1 MVAGPVATTTRTE
14 RGFPRIPKQEV
25 LYSAGGLTSD
35 QPELLW
41 RGEYKLRRAFGDELA
56 YPGTWKPSCRSAFFA
71 SSTATNPTMSAASTT
86 DVMLAGNWKT
96 ARMAAA

>member
-41 RGEYKLRRAFGDELA
+41 RGEYKLVSDHAGWFPVAGQHDFRGGRAARRQFGREKQSWEA
-56 YPGTWKPSCRSAFFA
+56 RTVRERPSLPAL
-71 SSTATNPTMSAASTT
+71 THAAP
-86 DVMLAGNWKT
+86 LF
-96 ARMAAA
+96 